1 MDTVAI
7 PQMLHFRPIQLTAV
21 PLKVKLA
28 VAPAM
33 SELPAAPPLKVATS
47 APRRTHAPAGL
58 ALTAGLSSSMRVT
71 APPLETLTVTPAEV
85 VRLPA
90 ASRAT
95 ALKVCEPLA
104 TAVVLKE
111 AEYGAALSSAPTL
124 APSTLNWTP
133 ATPTLSAAFA
143 VTVIVPETVAPLA
156 GEVMLTVGGVVSG
169 GGAFATLTV
178 TGVELVLPAATPAT
192 AVKVVDALAI
202 AVVL

>member
-1 MDTVAI
+1 MLTVGGVVSGGGA
-7 PQMLHFRPIQLTAV
+7 F
-21 PLKVKLA
+21 
-28 VAPAM
+28 AM
-33 SELPAAPPLKVATS
+33 
-47 APRRTHAPAGL
+47 
-58 ALTAGLSSSMRVT
+58 
-71 APPLETLTVTPAEV
+71 LTVTDAELV
-85 VRLPA
+85 LPA

-133 ATPTLSAAFA
+133 ATPTLSAALA

-178 TGVELVLPAATPAT
+178 TDREVRLSAASRAT
-192 AVKVVDALAI
+192 ALKV
-202 AVVL
+202 

>member
-1 MDTVAI
+1 MWAPLVVVVPVTVITKVGAPAARPETVNTGSEASPGLPTAPGPAVSTEVAAPPSMDTVAI
-7 PQMLHFRPIQLTAV
+7 PQMLHLRPIQLTAV
-21 PLKVKLA
+21 PVKVKVA

-111 AEYGAALSSAPTL
+111 AEYGAALSSVRRL
-124 APSTLNWTP
+124 Q
-133 ATPTLSAAFA
+133 
-143 VTVIVPETVAPLA
+143 
-156 GEVMLTVGGVVSG
+156 
-169 GGAFATLTV
+169 
-178 TGVELVLPAATPAT
+178 
-192 AVKVVDALAI
+192 
-202 AVVL
+202 